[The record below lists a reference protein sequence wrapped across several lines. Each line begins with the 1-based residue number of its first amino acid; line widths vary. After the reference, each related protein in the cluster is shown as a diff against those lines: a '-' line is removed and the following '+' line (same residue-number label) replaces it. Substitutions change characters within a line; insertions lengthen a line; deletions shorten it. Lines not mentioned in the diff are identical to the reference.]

1 MVYKQKRVWKEGVYA
16 KVDPEIAGEQ
26 FDRLAAKNR
35 LNAEEVVRENT
46 PDDAPLHGEF
56 VWDDKLAAHEYRK
69 ERARCLIRHLAFVT
83 VETPEDAPQ
92 RCYFKV
98 EPTSNNYE
106 PIQQIIQSVD
116 KTKLLIQT
124 AYLEMVSYRDKFTGV
139 LQTCGAT
146 VDIDA
151 VLKKLKEGA

>member
-1 MVYKQKRVWKEGVYA
+1 MVYKQKRVWKEGAYA

-26 FDRLAAKNR
+26 FDRLAAENR

-56 VWDDKLAAHEYRK
+56 VWDDKVAAHEYRK
-69 ERARCLIRHLAFVT
+69 ERARSLMRHLAFVT
-83 VETPEDAPQ
+83 VETPEAPQ

-98 EPTSNNYE
+98 EPNSSNYE
-106 PIQQIIQSVD
+106 PIQQIVQSVD

-124 AYLEMVSYRDKFTGV
+124 AYREMVSYRDKFQGV

-146 VDIDA
+146 VDVEA
-151 VLKKLKEGA
+151 VLEKLKENA